1 MSAFPPF
8 LGVSPAAP
16 RSLLGRRNLCR
27 DSCLLWPLF
36 ACGLPEHL
44 LVGTRPLGLAGERG
58 QGLVE
63 AEESGYLVLGPPRRC
78 RPPTPPLTLPF
89 PCLRFGVLFISASI
103 CILTRV
109 PWGTPHRNGS
119 KFLLWS

>member
-36 ACGLPEHL
+36 SPVASLSICWWGHGPSVSLRSGDRGWLKQRRVVTWSWASQTL
-44 LVGTRPLGLAGERG
+44 LAP
-58 QGLVE
+58 
-63 AEESGYLVLGPPRRC
+63 Y
-78 RPPTPPLTLPF
+78 PPLTLPF
-89 PCLRFGVLFISASI
+89 PHLRFGVLFISASI

-109 PWGTPHRNGS
+109 LWGTPHGNGS
-119 KFLLWS
+119 KLLLWS